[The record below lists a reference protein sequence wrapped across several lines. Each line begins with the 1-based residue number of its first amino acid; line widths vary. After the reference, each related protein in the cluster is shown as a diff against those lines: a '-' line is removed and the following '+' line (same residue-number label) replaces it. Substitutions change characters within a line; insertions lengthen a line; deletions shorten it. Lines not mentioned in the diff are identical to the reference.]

1 MDNGGDAVNETRT
14 TKNKKA
20 GWLGISA
27 TWGQRRSESGQS
39 MMEFALMLPVL
50 CLLSVGIAEIGRATY
65 TTIEVNNA
73 ATAGVEYGSQNAISM
88 IDILG
93 MQSAASSEAS
103 VSGMTSSATFGCTC
117 DKGGG
122 TTTESC
128 TYPVP
133 APSSCANILCTG
145 QVVQCVQVTT
155 QANTTPIFHFP
166 GLPSSYQSNGKAV
179 MRVRK

>member
-1 MDNGGDAVNETRT
+1 MKTNNQ
-14 TKNKKA
+14 KP
-20 GWLGISA
+20 GWLEMISA
-27 TWGQRRSESGQS
+27 AWGSKRSETGQS
-39 MMEFALMLPVL
+39 MMEFALMLPML

-73 ATAGVEYGSQNAISM
+73 AAAGVEYGSQNVTTMVDAS
-88 IDILG
+88 G
-93 MQSAASSEAS
+93 MQNAATSEAG
-103 VSGMTSSATFGCTC
+103 VSGMTASATYGCTC

-122 TTTESC
+122 TSAEAC

-133 APSSCANILCTG
+133 APSSCGSLVCSG

-155 QANTTPIFHFP
+155 QANTSPIFHFP
-166 GLPSSYQSNGKAV
+166 GLPTSYQSNGRAV